1 MFISVDNNQKYKQ
14 FNGAIK
20 KGNIIVLY
28 HAHWCPH
35 CVSMK
40 PAWNDFVSQCKKN
53 NLNVNIAEVESE
65 HIPHI
70 NTSND
75 VEGFP
80 TIKYYK
86 SETSNTPYEGERS
99 VDAFLKFAKE
109 QDSKFKKNTKSGYE
123 SDNETENVKNEK
135 TKKRTKKYR
144 KKRKTKTKRRNTK
157 RNVTQNK
164 ANNN

>member
-28 HAHWCPH
+28 HATWCPH
-35 CVSMK
+35 CVNMK
-40 PAWNDFVSQCKKN
+40 PAWNDFVSKCKKD
-53 NLNVNIAEVESE
+53 NLNINVAEVESE

-86 SETSNTPYEGERS
+86 SATSNTPYEGERN

-109 QDSKFKKNTKSGYE
+109 QDSKFKKESNTKSGYE
-123 SDNETENVKNEK
+123 SDNEGDENSNKSKK
-135 TKKRTKKYR
+135 TKKRTKKFR
-144 KKRKTKTKRRNTK
+144 KRKTKRRNTK
-157 RNVTQNK
+157 RKPT
-164 ANNN
+164 NNN

>member
-1 MFISVDNNQKYKQ
+1 MFIVVDNNQKYKQ
-14 FNGAIK
+14 FNSAVK
-20 KGNIIVLY
+20 SGNIIVLY

-40 PAWNDFVSQCKKN
+40 PAWDDFVSQCKKN
-53 NLNVNIAEVESE
+53 NLNVNVAEVESE

-80 TIKYYK
+80 TIKYYN

-123 SDNETENVKNEK
+123 SDNETNNSNNSNNKK
-135 TKKRTKKYR
+135 PKKRTKKYR
-144 KKRKTKTKRRNTK
+144 KTRKTKTKRRNTK
-157 RNVTQNK
+157 RKT
-164 ANNN
+164 NNN